1 MKKFLLIAA
10 ILTVFVCAEVAY
22 CAPATTPSQPV
33 KGGILRAIRNNFP
46 KVLGYPTEMAPI
58 DNIFAIP
65 VAERLLKWD
74 EKGNLIPDLSES
86 WKDDPTNKT
95 VTFFL
100 RKGVKFH
107 DGTPFNAEAVKWNLQ
122 LRMDANRLMYG
133 SLIKSM
139 EVIDEYTL
147 RINVTAYNNQLS
159 YNYGWITMHSPTAI
173 KNNTKEWARTHPVG
187 TGPFT
192 LVDFQRDV
200 VVKYKKNDDY
210 WRKGYPYLD
219 GIEVRYI
226 PDMMT
231 ATAMMEAKQADM
243 WMDVRFIQNVLDLQK
258 KGLKVNWGPGMFWAL
273 LPNSTDAKS
282 PYANKKVREA
292 IEYALDR
299 PAIAKMIGL
308 GTYEPLHQM
317 APSDFPGYVK
327 GYNPRPYDPKKA
339 KQLLAEAGYPNGFKT
354 EILAAVIEQDFA
366 AAIQAY
372 LAAVGIE
379 AKVDIADPARYG
391 TKVFTEGWN
400 HLALAASGINPDGTD
415 LYIHFGSEPM
425 TYRTGSIKKSPEYLA
440 LCEDA
445 FHTYEKDKELAK
457 IKQMVKQGGED
468 AMVIP
473 IYRSAQ
479 AGVLQPYVHS
489 DYVKIHTVIWDA
501 YNDWMEKH

>member
-10 ILTVFVCAEVAY
+10 ILMVFVWTEVAY
-22 CAPATTPSQPV
+22 CAPAPTPNQPV
-33 KGGILRAIRNNFP
+33 KGGILKAIRNNFP
-46 KVLGYPTEMAPI
+46 KVLGYPPEMAPI
-58 DNIFAIP
+58 DNIFALPI
-65 VAERLLKWD
+65 AERLLKWD
-74 EKGNLIPDLSES
+74 EKGNLIPELAES
-86 WKDDPTNKT
+86 WKGDPTNKT
-95 VTFFL
+95 VIFYL

-107 DGTPFNAEAVKWNLQ
+107 DGTPFNAEALKWNLQ
-122 LRMDANRLMYG
+122 LRLDTGRLMYG
-133 SLIKSM
+133 NLIKSM

-147 RINVTAYNNQLS
+147 RINVTAYNNQLA
-159 YNYGWITMHSPTAI
+159 YNYGWVTMHSPTAI
-173 KNNTKEWARTHPVG
+173 KNNGKELARTHPVG

-226 PDMMT
+226 PDTMT
-231 ATAMMEAKQADM
+231 ASAMMEAKQADA
-243 WMDVRFIQNVLDLQK
+243 WMDVRMIQNVLDLQK

-273 LPNSTDAKS
+273 LPNSSDAKS

-292 IEYALDR
+292 IEFALDR

-317 APSDFPGYVK
+317 APSAFPGYVP

-354 EILAAVIEQDFA
+354 EILAAVIEQDLA

-379 AKVDIADPARYG
+379 AKLDMADPARYG

-400 HLALAASGINPDGTD
+400 HLALSASGINPDATD
-415 LYIHFGSEPM
+415 LYIHFGSDPM
-425 TYRTGSIKKSPEYLA
+425 TYRTGNIKKSPEYLA

-457 IKQMVKQGGED
+457 IKQMVRQGGED

-473 IYRSAQ
+473 IYRSGQ
-479 AGVLQPYVHS
+479 TVVLQPYVNS
-489 DYVKIHTVIWDA
+489 DYMEIHTTIWDS